1 MTDDKLARETKRG
14 DELLTGGSESDG
26 LTEREEA
33 LKAAYM
39 AGYLERELDVR
50 EDDRRTIQ
58 IAKRKAEHW
67 IKMGGPAVGIA
78 ERKAEHWLEMGGP
91 E

>member
-1 MTDDKLARETKRG
+1 MGDVKTG
-14 DELLTGGSESDG
+14 DELLTGGSDSDG
-26 LTEREEA
+26 LTKREEA

-50 EDDRRTIQ
+50 ENDRTTIQ
-58 IAKRKAEHW
+58 
-67 IKMGGPAVGIA
+67 IA

-91 E
+91 K

>member
-1 MTDDKLARETKRG
+1 MANVQTG
-14 DELLTGGSESDG
+14 DELLTGGGDDDG
-26 LTEREEA
+26 LTKREQA

-50 EDDRRTIQ
+50 ENDRTTIQ
-58 IAKRKAEHW
+58 
-67 IKMGGPAVGIA
+67 IA

-91 E
+91 Q